1 MKTLAKR
8 LLAAGLFTS
17 MVLTPAGAFAATTDT
32 VPEAPEGAELE
43 VITDGQAAKAGTTG
57 AWALINL
64 IAAAITVIIAGIAA
78 ILGLKKKEENED
90 EEKEADKTNRKLFV
104 RALGVI
110 VAIEAVIA
118 FILTEDM
125 SLPMQLTD
133 KWTLMMIIMLAI
145 EAVLGIASKKTRE
158 EGEEKQAEA
167 TMAEA
172 KIA

>member
-1 MKTLAKR
+1 M
-8 LLAAGLFTS
+8 
-17 MVLTPAGAFAATTDT
+17 PAQKLSF
-32 VPEAPEGAELE
+32 
-43 VITDGQAAKAGTTG
+43 
-57 AWALINL
+57 
-64 IAAAITVIIAGIAA
+64 
-78 ILGLKKKEENED
+78 KKKEENED
-90 EEKEADKTNRKLFV
+90 EQKEADKTNRKLFV

-145 EAVLGIASKKTRE
+145 EAVLGITSKKTRE

-167 TMAEA
+167 KIAEA
-172 KIA
+172 NFAEVR